1 MNRIIPKKNYIILGL
16 VCLVTILLSF
26 YCVDLYKN
34 SREYQLDQNKRMK
47 VLSEVKVEELQNY
60 ILDNHDVILY
70 FSSSRDNT
78 YSNFEESLKT
88 YLLEEDLTKMIA
100 YVDTTNLESSF
111 YTDFAKNY
119 FSTQWKKENKRF
131 SVIPNFVNFSDGEVE
146 SMLYM
151 NATVPNMSDVKSYLT
166 GVGIHD

>member
-1 MNRIIPKKNYIILGL
+1 MNRVIPKKNYIILGL
-16 VCLVTILLSF
+16 ICLVTLVLAW
-26 YCVDLYKN
+26 YCIDFYKN
-34 SREYQLDQNKRMK
+34 SKEYQLDQNKRMK
-47 VLSEVKVEELQNY
+47 ILSEVKVDELQNY

-78 YSNFEESLKT
+78 YSNFEESLKS

-100 YVDTTNLESSF
+100 YVDTANLDRSF
-111 YTDFAKNY
+111 YQEFEDNY
-119 FSTQWKKENKRF
+119 FKEQWKKENKKF
-131 SVIPNFVNFSDGEVE
+131 SVIPNFVNFKDGKVD

-151 NATVPNMSDVKSYLT
+151 SSTTPNINDAKNYLV